1 VAHQAVSHSKLLA
14 ICPGPNAAPSPECPV
29 EVTLAALR
37 GRWMPL
43 VLLEFFRNGELAFSE
58 LAAALPRLSDKVLS
72 ERLAQLTE
80 TGVVRRHRT
89 SAWPPRVTYA
99 LTDQGRALGPI
110 LQAMWYWGAG
120 HGQSPAT

>member
-1 VAHQAVSHSKLLA
+1 M
-14 ICPGPNAAPSPECPV
+14 CPGPNAAPSPECPV

-80 TGVVRRHRT
+80 TGVVRRRRT

-99 LTDQGRALGPI
+99 LTDRGRALGPI
-110 LQAMWYWGAG
+110 LQAMWRWGTE
-120 HGQSPAT
+120 HGQSPAP